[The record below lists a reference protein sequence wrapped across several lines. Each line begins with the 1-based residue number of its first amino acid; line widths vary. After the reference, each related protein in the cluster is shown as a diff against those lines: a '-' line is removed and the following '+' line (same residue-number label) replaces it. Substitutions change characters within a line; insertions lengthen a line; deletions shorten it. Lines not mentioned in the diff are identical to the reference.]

1 MFPYDKFS
9 ETQEVFWT
17 KNGVKID
24 FRESG
29 VKYSGFDI
37 EDQSL
42 TIHNV
47 NHQDAG
53 SYQITA
59 INSVGSTSSDIF
71 VIGKNLLFHSIDIRF
86 DQCCTCST

>member
-29 VKYSGFDI
+29 KKYSGFNI

-47 NHQDAG
+47 NHRDAG
-53 SYQITA
+53 SYQITV
-59 INSVGSTSSDIF
+59 INSIGSTSSDII
-71 VIGKNLLFHSIDIRF
+71 VIGNNLLVTQLIF
-86 DQCCTCST
+86 DLINVVASE